1 MFPER
6 GKSAAVKKDLAT
18 VQALFTDAPGAPN
31 AEALLAWAVSQPVD
45 RVVIKRPVKA
55 PSLGVNKPSH
65 SITGKTVRFD
75 VIVK

>member
-18 VQALFTDAPGAPN
+18 VQALFTYASGAPN
-31 AEALLAWAVSQPVD
+31 AEALLTWAVAQPVD
-45 RVVIKRPVKA
+45 RVVVKRPVKA
-55 PSLGVNKPSH
+55 PSLGVSKPSY
-65 SITGKTVRFD
+65 SIAGKTVRFD